1 MNARTAVSNTHS
13 QRIVPEF
20 KNRRV
25 TDRERMHCRVTYTYQ
40 AGSSTYA
47 VDGMSRDL
55 CKIGCGI
62 RGTIIPPV
70 GSKTR
75 LKVYLGGHK
84 LPIAL
89 DARISWVAGNYF
101 GVRFPEMNKQ
111 DYTRVRR
118 YLWTVLNTT
127 M

>member
-1 MNARTAVSNTHS
+1 MNARTAVSQTQS
-13 QRIVPEF
+13 PRTVPPF

-25 TDRERMHCRVTYTYQ
+25 TNRESIHCRVTYTYE
-40 AGSSTYA
+40 AGDSTYA
-47 VDGMSRDL
+47 VDGVTQDV

-75 LKVYLGGHK
+75 LKLYLGAHTR
-84 LPIAL
+84 PISLSAT
-89 DARISWVAGNYF
+89 ISWMAGDYF
-101 GVRFPEMNKQ
+101 GVRFNEMNKQ

-118 YLWTVLNTT
+118 YMWTVLNTAA
-127 M
+127 